1 MEANMRRPLLVTTVL
16 ATLALAAQ
24 ANEGMD
30 LRSKSLVLAAST
42 ASANAEAPFRG
53 TRDPLPE
60 LMLREEQERRV
71 NGLRATC
78 DTTTTAL
85 CYDTADRR
93 VVYKGARS
101 YMPQF
106 EGLRAESV
114 SLRHDRITLKY
125 SFK

>member
-1 MEANMRRPLLVTTVL
+1 MRRSLLITTVL
-16 ATLALAAQ
+16 ATLAFPAHAG
-24 ANEGMD
+24 EGME
-30 LRSKSLVLAAST
+30 LRSKSLVSAASS
-42 ASANAEAPFRG
+42 ASVNFDAPFRAAH
-53 TRDPLPE
+53 DPLPE
-60 LMLREEQERRV
+60 LMLREEQEHRV

-85 CYDTADRR
+85 CYDTVDRR
-93 VVYKGARS
+93 VVYTGARP